1 MQKSLVLTHAHRR
14 PPPRPRRAVPA
25 HAWTMTSALTQIT
38 VPEACVPT
46 DPNRR
51 QGEPAVCAE
60 LRREGGMRFVGIE
73 EMLAGPVDGRLP
85 TRANWSDITMNIF
98 FNAWAQGVVRG
109 AAAGRLRRPSS
120 PRPACRGA
128 SRTASRSRSNAR
140 IPALACATAVSTVRS
155 GPATRPRPSCSSPTS
170 LPTSNHPRAIRSPRT
185 LTAWQVKSCPH
196 SACGDRSRSYS

>member
-1 MQKSLVLTHAHRR
+1 MPNSLTCRTLAAGLLSALAV
-14 PPPRPRRAVPA
+14 VPA

-109 AAAGRLRRPSS
+109 SRGGKVTAAVVPSARLPRGIPHCKSFTIEREDPGTRMRDRGLYCAIWPSDASTPILLIAHVTANIEPSKGHSIPQDFDRMAGEILSTFRLR
-120 PRPACRGA
+120 
-128 SRTASRSRSNAR
+128 
-140 IPALACATAVSTVRS
+140 
-155 GPATRPRPSCSSPTS
+155 
-170 LPTSNHPRAIRSPRT
+170 
-185 LTAWQVKSCPH
+185 
-196 SACGDRSRSYS
+196 